1 VAESGRLS
9 AAVVQIRW
17 YGLSSSAE
25 SRYGLCY
32 TIICSFLQRLVVVP
46 VVDVNI
52 YAHVMGTLGGRG
64 VIWRLSMN
72 GIDFIM
78 THLHESIVHIPLEPK
93 NVCENYLEPSIALN
107 IAQRL

>member
-25 SRYGLCY
+25 SRCVLCY
-32 TIICSFLQRLVVVP
+32 TIICSFLHRLLVVP

-52 YAHVMGTLGGRG
+52 YAHVMGTPGGRG

-72 GIDFIM
+72 GFDLTV

-93 NVCENYLEPSIALN
+93 NVCENYLESSIALN
-107 IAQRL
+107 IAERL